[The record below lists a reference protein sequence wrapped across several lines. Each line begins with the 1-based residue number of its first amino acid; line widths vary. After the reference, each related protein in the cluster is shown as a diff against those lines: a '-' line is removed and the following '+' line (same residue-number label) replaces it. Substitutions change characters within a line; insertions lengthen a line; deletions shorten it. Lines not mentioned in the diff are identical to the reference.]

1 MELIK
6 GDKVKQVK
14 SIKGFDF
21 VGKIFTVV
29 GVNKNDNN
37 ISLRFSGSNKE
48 LFPFM
53 SCVPFD
59 DPFTFSINGS
69 LFKNEQNKTAY
80 FEKVYEWTP
89 WRKLKFENTLLSN
102 YIIIEALYKTNRKKI
117 EFKINGD
124 KVKVTCHK
132 NDKFNLDKGIEIGI
146 NRWIEK
152 YGNKDIM
159 KKGLKYTANAL
170 NEAGKSL
177 NNAVNKIITLVNI
190 KEVNKDLLEMPCY
203 YYIAH
208 CISTDYNLVG
218 YTAKRINEF
227 YNMKK
232 KLQDNYDFDDLTVG
246 EVYLWDNVF
255 NLVTNEPYKKMTIE
269 NLTSCVK
276 DLAKDCRQLEIL
288 HLAIP
293 RFGGR
298 KGNLDW
304 EEVKKMIIEVFNE
317 EYVPY
322 DNASAIEIVVCDN
335 SNSIL
340 DSKST
345 SVQDLNVTNTTTI
358 GTPINTEN
366 SSSITLNNGW
376 IYDSY
381 KI

>member
-21 VGKIFTVV
+21 VGKVFTVV
-29 GVNKNDNN
+29 GVNKDDNN
-37 ISLRFSGSNKE
+37 TNLRFSGSNKE

-59 DPFTFSINGS
+59 DPFTFSISGS

-102 YIIIEALYKTNRKKI
+102 YIITEALYKTNRKKI

-124 KVKVTCHK
+124 KVKVTCHE
-132 NDKFNLDKGIEIGI
+132 NDEFNLDKGLEIGI
-146 NRWIEK
+146 DKWIEK
-152 YGNKDIM
+152 YGNINIQAVGQLDATMNNSVNNIVNENSSNVIFKE
-159 KKGLKYTANAL
+159 ANDK
-170 NEAGKSL
+170 N
-177 NNAVNKIITLVNI
+177 
-190 KEVNKDLLEMPCY
+190 LLEMPCY

-208 CISTDYNLVG
+208 CISTDYNLAG
-218 YTAKRINEF
+218 YTAKKIDEL

-232 KLQDNYDFDDLTVG
+232 KLQDNYDFNDLTVG

-255 NLVTNEPYKKMTIE
+255 NLVTNAPYKKMTME
-269 NLTSCVK
+269 DLTNCVK
-276 DLAKDCRQLEIL
+276 GLAEYCRQLEVL

-293 RFGGR
+293 RFGSR
-298 KGNLDW
+298 KANLNW
-304 EEVKKMIIEVFNE
+304 EEVKNMIIEVFNK
-317 EYVPY
+317 EYAPY
-322 DNASAIEIVVCDN
+322 DDVSPIEIVACDN

-340 DSKST
+340 DSKT
-345 SVQDLNVTNTTTI
+345 ISVQDLNTTNTTTVD
-358 GTPINTEN
+358 TFTNTKN
-366 SSSITLNNGW
+366 SSSITLDNGW